1 MVRLPFVAWLSESDL
16 MILFLLALVGVGGDA
31 RAICRPKA
39 QLRAE
44 NPPPPPASA
53 QTSTASGKQR
63 SELDARL
70 GAPPPPCH
78 LAAAGSTRRDRTATN
93 RRPERAV
100 NWSCA
105 IERLPH

>member
-44 NPPPPPASA
+44 NPPPPP
-53 QTSTASGKQR
+53 
-63 SELDARL
+63 
-70 GAPPPPCH
+70 PPPH
-78 LAAAGSTRRDRTATN
+78 RRQLPVEN
-93 RRPERAV
+93 NEV
-100 NWSCA
+100 NWTLGWVHHHRPA
-105 IERLPH
+105 I